1 MILRWDGY
9 ILRKDILDKYGIK
22 KEDITSMEKLEQ
34 IFALVH
40 RKEPQLTILDCS
52 GTSIMTNQYLGSEVF
67 EQIGVLKNYG
77 QEDTFVNV
85 FETEEYK
92 RQLERIYKW
101 GNQE

>member
-1 MILRWDGY
+1 
-9 ILRKDILDKYGIK
+9 
-22 KEDITSMEKLEQ
+22 
-34 IFALVH
+34 
-40 RKEPQLTILDCS
+40 
-52 GTSIMTNQYLGSEVF
+52 MTNQYLGSEVF

-101 GNQE
+101 RKLGILKNIFFLTRKTEI